1 MADVRP
7 VSSWALKAI
16 AQARLSALGVS
27 TSTPP
32 QTRNL
37 SQRGH
42 RSRMGA
48 VTHDRHHL
56 VHVPALNT
64 PFHIA
69 SLVYGGYSLSF
80 GYQINMY
87 MHPDAQVSLKSV
99 LARHRLTNGFD
110 IGLAT
115 WKVRHPQMDTTYYEN
130 ERTFV
135 ADSKDVH
142 PQPVRGSEIL
152 LNAAHNLFTQESFGT
167 KRGHATWVLVLIDR
181 IRAGLALPQ
190 DGFPVREIMLDA
202 TWTKL
207 LEEGMD
213 WTVVVST

>member
-7 VSSWALKAI
+7 VSLWALKVI
-16 AQARLSALGVS
+16 AQACLSGSALGVS

-37 SQRGH
+37 VQRGH
-42 RSRMGA
+42 RPRMGA
-48 VTHDRHHL
+48 VTHDRHHR
-56 VHVPALNT
+56 VHVPALST
-64 PFHIA
+64 PFRIA
-69 SLVYGGYSLSF
+69 SLVY
-80 GYQINMY
+80 
-87 MHPDAQVSLKSV
+87 
-99 LARHRLTNGFD
+99 
-110 IGLAT
+110 GLAT

-213 WTVVVST
+213 WSVVVST